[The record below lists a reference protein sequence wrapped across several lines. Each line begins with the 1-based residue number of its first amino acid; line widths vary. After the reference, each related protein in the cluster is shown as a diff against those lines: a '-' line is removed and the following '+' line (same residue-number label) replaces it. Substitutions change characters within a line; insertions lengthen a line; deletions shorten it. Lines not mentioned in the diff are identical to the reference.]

1 MGWGKDPGTVIVT
14 GWVVIITPFITPII
28 FYLTT

>member
-14 GWVVIITPFITPII
+14 GWVAIITSFITPII